1 MRIELSVIEKIEQY
15 LMGTL
20 SENGRADFESQLN
33 QNSQLKTQAEVQ
45 SQIMEGVQRL
55 ALKNATQNAYK
66 SYKLKSFLTKA
77 LVIGIIA
84 AAATYGVMKFVEDKE
99 ETPVPTEYNETQP
112 QITFP
117 ENDSLSADA
126 NKYLDQEIFK
136 IKTDHDTII
145 ETKDGIVVYIP
156 ADAFDTSEPMVD
168 FLIQGAVKTEDILTA
183 GLSTITADGQELETG
198 GMFYVDAFVNGNR
211 VDLKKELTVDVPSGE
226 PKNGM
231 QLYERRKKC
240 RAEKLCGTIQ
250 NRWNHF

>member
-1 MRIELSVIEKIEQY
+1 M
-15 LMGTL
+15 
-20 SENGRADFESQLN
+20 
-33 QNSQLKTQAEVQ
+33 
-45 SQIMEGVQRL
+45 
-55 ALKNATQNAYK
+55 
-66 SYKLKSFLTKA
+66 TKA

-156 ADAFDTSEPMVD
+156 AGCF
-168 FLIQGAVKTEDILTA
+168 
-183 GLSTITADGQELETG
+183 
-198 GMFYVDAFVNGNR
+198 
-211 VDLKKELTVDVPSGE
+211 
-226 PKNGM
+226 
-231 QLYERRKKC
+231 
-240 RAEKLCGTIQ
+240 
-250 NRWNHF
+250 